1 MTTIPLDQFEQY
13 IDETILKRGLDYFKS
28 GAVEHLGNTDGNQNF
43 KVTGSSDYRV
53 QLQIKKAK

>member
-28 GAVEHLGNTDGNQNF
+28 GAVEHLGNTDG
-43 KVTGSSDYRV
+43 K
-53 QLQIKKAK
+53 